1 MIKYILLIIAIV
13 VSIYIKPSPVTSS
26 YEAPLPEPSAIKQM
40 SGGFDNM
47 IASIA
52 WIYVMGYTGQEGTPV
67 KDTRLTKAL
76 DIVSTLNP
84 NMHNAYYMAAT
95 YVPWINSNPDI
106 SLYLVKRAM
115 KENPDAWIWAYYIA
129 FNHYWFYHDIKTA
142 SRYMSIAASKKDVPQ
157 QIIDLS
163 LKMESTSG
171 NIDTAISFLINE
183 IKHSKKDVRF
193 QLLNKLKLLRTEEY
207 IRHFKG
213 KFNSNSCKLAMSK
226 VIRLPDGGTLICE
239 NGVIRSSKNKRYII
253 HESKN
258 FLKRNR

>member
-1 MIKYILLIIAIV
+1 MIKYVLLIMV
-13 VSIYIKPSPVTSS
+13 VMLSSYIKPEPVISS
-26 YEAPLPEPSAIKQM
+26 YEAPLPEPSSIKRM
-40 SGGFDNM
+40 TGSFDNM
-47 IASIA
+47 LASA
-52 WIYVMGYTGQEGTPV
+52 VWMYVVGYAGQSGAPV
-67 KDTRLTKAL
+67 NEHRLAKML
-76 DIVSTLNP
+76 DIVLTLNP
-84 NMHNAYYMAAT
+84 HMNDAYYMAAT
-95 YVPWINSNPDI
+95 YVPWIEGNPDV
-106 SLYLVKRAM
+106 SMYLVKRAM

-129 FNHYWFYHDIKTA
+129 FNNYWFNHDIKTA
-142 SRYMSIAASKKDVPQ
+142 SKYMSIAALKKGAPQ